1 MKTKIKIMP
10 IFGTRPEAIKM
21 APVIAELN
29 KTPEFETVVVVTAQH
44 REMLDQVLELF
55 RISPAHD
62 LNIMSSGQTLSQ
74 ITARVLEGM
83 DSILEN
89 VRPDMVLVHGDTTT
103 TFAAALAAYYRKIP
117 TGHVEAGLRTFNKYS
132 PYPEEM
138 NRKLA
143 GILSDLHFAP
153 TQAAK
158 ENLIREGVPL
168 ERIIV
173 TGNTVI
179 DALLGVIGLK
189 YDFSG
194 TELTAVDFEH
204 KRVVLI
210 TSHRREN
217 IGSPMIEI
225 FTAVKNIVTANQDVE
240 VVFPVHKNP
249 IVRGIANDILKGLD
263 RVHLVEPLD
272 YLPFANLMGR
282 CYMIMTDSGGIQE
295 EAPSLGKPVL
305 VLRETTERPEAL
317 NAGTAKL
324 AGTDAISITAHA
336 QRLLDDKLE
345 YARMVN
351 AANPYG
357 DGKAASRIVKALA
370 DYFAAMPGGSIN

>member
-1 MKTKIKIMP
+1 MKKKIKIMP

-29 KTPEFETVVVVTAQH
+29 NSAVFETVVVVTAQH

-55 RISPAHD
+55 NIIPAFD
-62 LNIMSSGQTLSQ
+62 LNIMSNGQTLSQ

-83 DSILEN
+83 DTVLES

-103 TFAAALAAYYRKIP
+103 TFAAALSAYYRKIP
-117 TGHVEAGLRTFNKYS
+117 TAHVEAGLRTLNKYS

-143 GILSDLHFAP
+143 GSLSDLHFAP
-153 TQAAK
+153 TQSAK
-158 ENLIREGVPL
+158 ENLIREGISAQ
-168 ERIIV
+168 RIII

-179 DALLGVIGLK
+179 DALLGVVGLK

-194 TELTAVDFEH
+194 TQLEEVDFEH
-204 KRVVLI
+204 KRVILI

-217 IGSPMIEI
+217 IGNPMIEI
-225 FTAVKNIVTANQDVE
+225 FTAVKNIITANQDVE
-240 VVFPVHKNP
+240 VVFPIHKNP

-263 RVHLVEPLD
+263 RVHLIEPLD
-272 YLPFANLMGR
+272 YLPFANLMGK

-305 VLRETTERPEAL
+305 VLRDTTERPEAL
-317 NAGTAKL
+317 SAGTAKL
-324 AGTDAISITAHA
+324 AGTDAGSIAVHT

-345 YARMVN
+345 YARMAN

-357 DGKAASRIVKALA
+357 DGKAANRIVKALA
-370 DYFAAMPGGSIN
+370 DYFAAMPNNDA

>member
-1 MKTKIKIMP
+1 
-10 IFGTRPEAIKM
+10 
-21 APVIAELN
+21 
-29 KTPEFETVVVVTAQH
+29 
-44 REMLDQVLELF
+44 
-55 RISPAHD
+55 
-62 LNIMSSGQTLSQ
+62 
-74 ITARVLEGM
+74 
-83 DSILEN
+83 
-89 VRPDMVLVHGDTTT
+89 MVLVHGDTTT
-103 TFAAALAAYYRKIP
+103 TFAAALSAYYRKIP
-117 TGHVEAGLRTFNKYS
+117 TAHVEAGLRTLNKYS

-143 GILSDLHFAP
+143 GSLSDLHFAP
-153 TQAAK
+153 TQSAK
-158 ENLIREGVPL
+158 ENLIREGIPA
-168 ERIIV
+168 ERIII

-179 DALLGVIGLK
+179 DALLGVVGLK

-194 TELTAVDFEH
+194 TELEAVDFEH
-204 KRVVLI
+204 KRVILI

-217 IGSPMIEI
+217 IGNPMIEI
-225 FTAVKNIVTANQDVE
+225 FTAVKNIITANQDVE

-263 RVHLVEPLD
+263 RVHLIEPLD
-272 YLPFANLMGR
+272 YLPFANLMGK

-305 VLRETTERPEAL
+305 VLRDTTERPEAL

-324 AGTDAISITAHA
+324 AGTDAGSIAAHT

-345 YARMVN
+345 YARMAN

-357 DGKAASRIVKALA
+357 DGKAANRIVKALA
-370 DYFAAMPGGSIN
+370 DYFAAIPNIDA

>member
-1 MKTKIKIMP
+1 MKKKIKIMP

-21 APVIAELN
+21 APVIAELKN
-29 KTPEFETVVVVTAQH
+29 SAVFETVVVVTAQH

-55 RISPAHD
+55 NITPAFD
-62 LNIMSSGQTLSQ
+62 LNIMSNGQTLSQ

-83 DSILEN
+83 DTVLES

-103 TFAAALAAYYRKIP
+103 TFAAALSAYYRKIP
-117 TGHVEAGLRTFNKYS
+117 TAHVEAGLRTQNKYS

-143 GILSDLHFAP
+143 GSLSDLHFAP
-153 TQAAK
+153 TQPAK
-158 ENLIREGVPL
+158 ENLIREGVSA
-168 ERIIV
+168 ERIII

-179 DALLGVIGLK
+179 DALLGVVGLK

-194 TELTAVDFEH
+194 TQLEAVDFEH
-204 KRVVLI
+204 KRVILI

-217 IGSPMIEI
+217 IGNPMIEI
-225 FTAVKNIVTANQDVE
+225 FTAVKNIITANQDVE

-263 RVHLVEPLD
+263 RVHLIEPLD
-272 YLPFANLMGR
+272 YLPFANLMGK

-305 VLRETTERPEAL
+305 VLRDTTERPEAL

-324 AGTDAISITAHA
+324 AGTDAVSITVHT

-345 YARMVN
+345 YARMAN

-357 DGKAASRIVKALA
+357 DGKAANRIVKALA
-370 DYFAAMPGGSIN
+370 DYFAAIPNNDA

>member
-1 MKTKIKIMP
+1 MKKKIKIMP

-21 APVIAELN
+21 APVIAELKN
-29 KTPEFETVVVVTAQH
+29 SAVFETVVVVTAQH

-55 RISPAHD
+55 NITPAFD
-62 LNIMSSGQTLSQ
+62 LNIMSNGQTLSQ

-83 DSILEN
+83 DTVLES

-103 TFAAALAAYYRKIP
+103 TFAAALSAYYRKIP
-117 TGHVEAGLRTFNKYS
+117 TAHVEAGLRTQNKYS
-132 PYPEEM
+132 PYPEEI

-143 GILSDLHFAP
+143 TSLSDLHFAP
-153 TQAAK
+153 TQSAK
-158 ENLIREGVPL
+158 ENLMREGISFEHIV
-168 ERIIV
+168 V

-179 DALLGVIGLK
+179 DALLGVVGLK
-189 YDFSG
+189 FDFSG
-194 TELTAVDFEH
+194 TELATVDFEH
-204 KRVVLI
+204 KRVILI

-217 IGSPMIEI
+217 IGNPMTEI
-225 FTAVKNIVTANQDVE
+225 FNAVKNIINANQDVE
-240 VVFPVHKNP
+240 VVFPMHKNP

-272 YLPFANLMGR
+272 YLPFTNLMGK

-305 VLRETTERPEAL
+305 VLRDTTERPEAL

-324 AGTDAISITAHA
+324 AGTDAVSITVHT

-345 YARMVN
+345 YARMAN

-357 DGKAASRIVKALA
+357 DGKAANRIVKALA
-370 DYFAAMPGGSIN
+370 DYFAAIPNNDA